1 MIDVGK
7 IAQFQKTVSIPV
19 RISLSVRCRIKF
31 SVFGFTGQLD
41 SFTIVAD
48 PFVFIHV
55 RNLISS
61 PVESIEITSIDTP
74 ELTIK
79 LSGFLSFAMFQ
90 VESFVRKSL
99 IETISSL
106 IVHPNKILIKVWSTG
121 STTRNVMLHVC
132 VLFWN
137 SINKIKLES
146 KSFCGN

>member
-31 SVFGFTGQLD
+31 SVFGLTGQLD

-48 PFVFIHV
+48 SFVFIHV

-106 IVHPNKILIKVWSTG
+106 IVHPNKILIKV
-121 STTRNVMLHVC
+121 
-132 VLFWN
+132 
-137 SINKIKLES
+137 
-146 KSFCGN
+146 